1 MIARAFR
8 QLLALLGIALVPAL
22 VSGAIQLKW
31 QPRPAPL
38 QDGEVRAETV
48 RAWGAKVLFVDARPD
63 ATRDAIPGAVRL
75 NAEEWERLVPR
86 FLDAWDPDAHVV
98 VVGEA
103 LHPDDALAVALRLR
117 EELKLG
123 NVSVLQGGREA
134 WPGR

>member
-38 QDGEVRAETV
+38 AAGEVRAETV

-63 ATRDAIPGAVRL
+63 ARDAIPGAVRL
-75 NAEEWERLVPR
+75 NAEEWEQLVPR
-86 FLDAWDPDAHVV
+86 FLDAWDPDRQVV

-103 LHPDDALAVALRLR
+103 LHPDAALAVALRLR
-117 EELKLG
+117 EELKLE

-134 WPGR
+134 WRGK